1 MSELIRCHKCREYY
15 ELNYTNDQVV
25 SQTRCKCI
33 KKSNL
38 IDGMKPLDYFTKHY
52 FKQGGKHE
60 KSFSENQR
68 YPKTSKIST
77 QGINSK
83 DQ

>member
-52 FKQGGKHE
+52 FKQGGKNE
-60 KSFSENQR
+60 AINCGINQIS
-68 YPKTSKIST
+68 KTSKD
-77 QGINSK
+77 NPK
-83 DQ
+83 E